1 MKSFAATAALCA
13 ALLIAAPAA
22 QADDGDD
29 NAFVLVNKSTV
40 DAIQFFTKRKDGTW
54 SKDWLKMPVKPA
66 TSRSLKFFEGDERC
80 EVQTRIVFADASEFD
95 SPVDYCGV
103 TNLIVTD
110 KNMFTQ

>member
-1 MKSFAATAALCA
+1 MKSCAATAALCA

-40 DAIQFFTKRKDGTW
+40 DAIQFFTKRKDGSW

-66 TSRSLKFFEGDERC
+66 TTRSLKFFEGDERC
-80 EVQTRIVFADASEFD
+80 EVQTRIVFSDGSEFD

-103 TNLIVTD
+103 TNLVVTD

>member
-13 ALLIAAPAA
+13 ALFIAPAA

-40 DAIQFFTKRKDGTW
+40 DAIQFFTKRKDGSW

-66 TSRSLKFFEGDERC
+66 ATRPLKFSKATNVARC
-80 EVQTRIVFADASEFD
+80 RPASSF
-95 SPVDYCGV
+95 PTAV
-103 TNLIVTD
+103 NLTARSIIAA
-110 KNMFTQ
+110 